1 MRFTRSG
8 TLLKLVPL
16 VLLFAAGAQADVL
29 LLSEGFDD
37 ISTLAGNGWTLSN
50 LSTPIGANPNWF
62 QGEPTVFDARSGA
75 TNSYIAA
82 NYLNADIGGSVSNWL
97 ILPQLTAGPNTV
109 LTFYTRTDDSGFPG
123 DVLSVQVAAAGSGVY
138 STLLTIGTPTGA
150 DYPAGWTKYTVNVGG
165 VVPSN
170 LDIALVYSVTD
181 TSQYGNYIGI
191 DDLSVVN
198 VSAVP
203 EPGAWLTL
211 SMVLTGVALRR
222 RVRQTEGR

>member
-1 MRFTRSG
+1 
-8 TLLKLVPL
+8 

-50 LSTPIGANPNWF
+50 LSKPIGINPNWF
-62 QGEPTVFDARSGA
+62 QGEPIVFDARSGA

-82 NYLNADIGGSVSNWL
+82 NYLSADVGGNVSNWL

-138 STLLTIGTPTGA
+138 STLLTIGTATGA
-150 DYPAGWTKYTVNVGG
+150 DYPTGWTKYTVNVGG
-165 VVPSN
+165 VVPSSV
-170 LDIALVYSVTD
+170 DIALVYSVTD

-211 SMVLTGVALRR
+211 SMVLTGVALRKR
-222 RVRQTEGR
+222 RQTEGR